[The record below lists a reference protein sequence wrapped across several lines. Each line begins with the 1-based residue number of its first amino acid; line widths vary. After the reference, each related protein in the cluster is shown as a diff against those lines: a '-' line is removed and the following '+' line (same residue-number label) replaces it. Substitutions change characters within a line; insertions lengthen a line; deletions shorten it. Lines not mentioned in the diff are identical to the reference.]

1 MTLNIFLA
9 LILLFTVITL
19 IIIRPKGLNVA
30 WPAGIGALIALL
42 SGLIPLSIL
51 TIIFDNTWNACIT
64 LISLFILC
72 DTLDSNKFFDWAAYK
87 IALKANGSG
96 RKLYIYILILTSF
109 VTALLANDG
118 VILILTPII
127 ATILN
132 TIYPGKLRIHL
143 PFIFAVG
150 FFADSMSIALL
161 PGNLTNLIIA
171 DANHLTFSSFLLYM
185 IIPTITAFIAGVLC
199 FGLRFRK
206 ELNTHYT
213 PLVHIDPQTIIRD
226 RFTFNTGWIALTAM
240 VIGYIIGGQFH
251 LPVAVIIFPVAIAM
265 LVIIHVRKLNSA
277 KRIIIHAPWS
287 ILIFAIGMFIVITSA
302 FNAGALNII
311 TEPLK
316 SLTSSQQPSDIFFSG
331 IIYSLLSAVF
341 NNLPASLIGV
351 LSMKG
356 VEHISNF
363 AIYTIIAAV
372 NIGPKLTPF
381 GSLST
386 LIWLGILKRHNINIS
401 WWLYIKE
408 NWWVT
413 VIVFIAAFG
422 GLLISRIIFGN

>member
-1 MTLNIFLA
+1 MNNLYLGA
-9 LILLFTVITL
+9 SLLISVISL

-30 WPAGIGALIALL
+30 WPAGVGALIAIL
-42 SGLIPLSIL
+42 SGLIPFSIL
-51 TIIFDNTWNACIT
+51 EIIFHNTWNACIT
-64 LISLFILC
+64 LIALFILC

-87 IALKANGSG
+87 IALMANGSG
-96 RKLYIYILILTSF
+96 RKLYIYILILTSL

-127 ATILN
+127 AVILN
-132 TIYPGKLRIHL
+132 AIYPGKLRIHL

-171 DANHLTFSSFLLYM
+171 DANHLVFSSFMLYM
-185 IIPTITAFIAGVLC
+185 LVPTITAFIAGVLC

-206 ELNTHYT
+206 ELNTKFIPPTH
-213 PLVHIDPQTIIRD
+213 VDPRSLIRD
-226 RFTFNTGWIALTAM
+226 NFTFKAGWVALIVM
-240 VIGYIIGGQFH
+240 VAGYVIGGQFN
-251 LPVAVIIFPVAIAM
+251 LPVAVVIFPVAVAM
-265 LVIIHVRKLNSA
+265 LIIVHVRKLVTAN
-277 KRIIIHAPWS
+277 KIITDAPWS

-302 FNAGALNII
+302 FNAGVLNMI
-311 TEPLK
+311 TDPLK
-316 SLTSSQQPSDIFFSG
+316 SLMVSQSSSDIFIAGS
-331 IIYSLLSAVF
+331 IISILSAVF
-341 NNLPASLIGV
+341 NNLPGALIGV
-351 LSMKG
+351 LTLQG
-356 VEHISNF
+356 IEHISRF
-363 AIYTIIAAV
+363 AIYTIILAV

-386 LIWLGILKRHNINIS
+386 LIWLGILKKHNINIS

-422 GLLISRIIFGN
+422 GLMISRMIFGT